1 MQPPLLPEEALARV
15 LRLARADGTGVLM
28 VATFFALTS
37 AAMGDFWGAVVW
49 LLMAGAGA
57 IELHGGTLL
66 RDAEPRGLNWLIA
79 SQFLLLLVVLG
90 YCALRLAHF
99 DLAPIRE
106 ALTDEMRASLRE
118 ANYAEEDFLRIVYV
132 TTYVAMGAVTL
143 LYKSAVAFYFFRRR
157 GTVAAALETSE

>member
-1 MQPPLLPEEALARV
+1 MQPPLLPTEALARV
-15 LRLARADGTGVLM
+15 LRLARVDGTGVLM

-37 AAMGDFWGAVVW
+37 AAMGEFWGAVVW
-49 LLMAGAGA
+49 LLVAGAGA
-57 IELHGGTLL
+57 VELHGGTLL

-90 YCALRLAHF
+90 YCTLRLVHF

-118 ANYAEEDFLRIVYV
+118 ANYGEEDFLRVVYV
-132 TTYVAMGAVTL
+132 TTYGVMGGLTL
-143 LYKSAVAFYFFRRR
+143 LYKGAVALYFFRRR
-157 GTVAAALETSE
+157 AAVAAAVDAAE

>member
-1 MQPPLLPEEALARV
+1 MQPPLLPAEALARV
-15 LRLARADGTGVLM
+15 LRLARMDGTSVLM

-37 AAMGDFWGAVVW
+37 AAMGDFWGAVIW
-49 LLMAGAGA
+49 LLVAGAGA
-57 IELHGGTLL
+57 VELHGGTLL

-90 YCALRLAHF
+90 YCALRLVHF

-118 ANYAEEDFLRIVYV
+118 ANYGEEDFLRVVYV
-132 TTYVAMGAVTL
+132 TTYVVMGALTL
-143 LYKSAVAFYFFRRR
+143 LYTGAMAFYFFRRR
-157 GTVAAALETSE
+157 AAVTAALDAEV